1 MEPWDLLMAVAT
13 FSRTLPLRLS
23 RLLTNSS
30 STVMLLQSQLQR
42 RFGMTGFDHRVLSK
56 RISF

>member
-13 FSRTLPLRLS
+13 FSRTLPLPLS

-30 STVMLLQSQLQR
+30 STVMLLQSQLPR